1 MSGNVV
7 QKNKTFASVVVD
19 MAESG
24 PKWPPPPAT
33 SVSPAAGTSSPTG
46 GWTESQERD
55 NVVAGGG
62 TSDQSQ
68 QGPMEEEGDGSL
80 KRVRDSEQDSSWIT
94 PNKTAKSRLSAMI
107 PYPFQTPLRQSC
119 QLRIW

>member
-55 NVVAGGG
+55 NVEWGDIGSEPARAHGRRRRW
-62 TSDQSQ
+62 
-68 QGPMEEEGDGSL
+68 EFEEGAG
-80 KRVRDSEQDSSWIT
+80 
-94 PNKTAKSRLSAMI
+94 
-107 PYPFQTPLRQSC
+107 LRAGQFMDYA
-119 QLRIW
+119 